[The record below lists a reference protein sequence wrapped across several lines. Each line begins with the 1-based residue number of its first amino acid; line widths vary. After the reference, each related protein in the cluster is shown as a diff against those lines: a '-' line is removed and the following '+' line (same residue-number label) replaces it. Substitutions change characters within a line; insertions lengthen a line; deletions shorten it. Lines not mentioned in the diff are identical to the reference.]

1 MYLDEAIYNI
11 VVKEAKEVKSFVG
24 RKLKC
29 MEDNANYTLA
39 MKGEIIEVVHQDGS
53 VLTISKPIN
62 GIDGMKITSD
72 MIGKEFKLLKKKG
85 KKDTIV
91 EAIVDK
97 FKERSDVGI
106 KKYNTT
112 LDREDLTTE
121 QWINHAIEESMDLIL
136 YLERLKRDITNI
148 KKAVADGK

>member
-11 VVKEAKEVKSFVG
+11 VVNEAKEIKSFVG

-29 MEDNANYTLA
+29 MEDNANSTLA
-39 MKGEIIEVVHQDGS
+39 MKGEVVEVVHQDGD
-53 VLTISKPIN
+53 VLIISKPMN
-62 GIDGMKITSD
+62 GFDGMKIHTS
-72 MIGKEFKLLKKKG
+72 MIGKEFKLL

-97 FKERSDVGI
+97 FKDRSDVGI

-121 QWINHAIEESMDLIL
+121 QWIDHAIEEAMDMIL

-148 KKAVADGK
+148 KKAVRDGK

>member
-11 VVKEAKEVKSFVG
+11 VVKEAKEIKPFVG

-39 MKGEIIEVVHQDGS
+39 MKGEVVEVVHQDGI

-62 GIDGMKITSD
+62 GIDGMKITSC

-97 FKERSDVGI
+97 FKDRSDVGI

-112 LDREDLTTE
+112 LDREDFTTE
-121 QWINHAIEESMDLIL
+121 QWIDSAIEEAMDMIL

-148 KKAVADGK
+148 KKAVRDGK

>member
-11 VVKEAKEVKSFVG
+11 VVNEAKEIKSFVG

-29 MEDNANYTLA
+29 MEDNANSTLA
-39 MKGEIIEVVHQDGS
+39 MKGEVVEVVHQDGD
-53 VLTISKPIN
+53 VLIISKPMN
-62 GIDGMKITSD
+62 GFDGMKIHTS
-72 MIGKEFKLLKKKG
+72 MIGKEFKLL

-97 FKERSDVGI
+97 FKDRSDVGI

-121 QWINHAIEESMDLIL
+121 QWIDHAIEEAMDMIL
-136 YLERLKRDITNI
+136 YLERLKRDVTNI
-148 KKAVADGK
+148 KKAVRDGK

>member
-11 VVKEAKEVKSFVG
+11 VVNEAKEVKSFVG
-24 RKLKC
+24 IKLKC
-29 MEDNANYTLA
+29 MEDNANNTLA
-39 MKGEIIEVVHQDGS
+39 VKGEVVEVVHQDGD
-53 VLTISKPIN
+53 VLTISKPMN
-62 GIDGMKITSD
+62 GVDGMKIHTS
-72 MIGKEFKLLKKKG
+72 MIGDEFKLLKKKG

-97 FKERSDVGI
+97 FKSRSDIGI

-121 QWINHAIEESMDLIL
+121 QWIDHAIEEGMDMIL
-136 YLERLKRDITNI
+136 YLERLKRDIVNI
-148 KKAVADGK
+148 KKDGE

>member
-11 VVKEAKEVKSFVG
+11 VVNEAKEIKSFVG

-29 MEDNANYTLA
+29 MEDNANSTLA
-39 MKGEIIEVVHQDGS
+39 IKGEVVEVVHQDGD
-53 VLTISKPIN
+53 VLTISKPMN
-62 GIDGMKITSD
+62 GFDGMKIHTS
-72 MIGKEFKLLKKKG
+72 MIGKEFKLL

-97 FKERSDVGI
+97 FKDRSDVGI

-121 QWINHAIEESMDLIL
+121 QWIDHAIEEAMDMIL

-148 KKAVADGK
+148 KKAVRDGK

>member
-29 MEDNANYTLA
+29 MEDNANYTFA
-39 MKGEIIEVVHQDGS
+39 MKGEVVEVVHQDGS
-53 VLTISKPIN
+53 VLTISKPVN
-62 GIDGMKITSD
+62 GVDGVKITYC

-97 FKERSDVGI
+97 FKERSEVGI

-121 QWINHAIEESMDLIL
+121 QWIDHAIEEAMDMIL
-136 YLERLKRDITNI
+136 YLERLKRDIVNI
-148 KKAVADGK
+148 NKAVGDGK